1 MDVSF
6 EINATQD
13 NFEGALLF
21 KLQRYSDSQYNVN
34 TPITETNETTCIQ
47 MLIAWKVE
55 GTKPFAHI
63 ILIEHARE
71 FAWNEYK
78 FLFIYLL
85 KLTGTCSSTEGTR
98 PFLLIPEC
106 TVNQA

>member
-55 GTKPFAHI
+55 GTKSFAHI

-71 FAWNEYK
+71 FTWNEYK
-78 FLFIYLL
+78 FLFIYLFIKADGHTL
-85 KLTGTCSSTEGTR
+85 QHRGNSAIPSHTR
-98 PFLLIPEC
+98 VHC
-106 TVNQA
+106 